1 MGKKAV
7 LFVNTHKNN
16 AQDAAGQIQSELE
29 KRGLSVAVYSFA
41 GKPENPPYGVWDIAF
56 SLGGDGT
63 VLYTARCLAP
73 LGVPIL
79 PVNMGSLG
87 FIAEVDRD
95 DWLSTYEKW
104 EKGEISVSKR
114 CMLEISVER
123 GGKII
128 MKNICLNDAV
138 ISASGIAKLINLD
151 VYINSDVVKRE
162 FFTTEDTEF
171 HGGEDNFRIKTPC
184 NSVSSVINS
193 SLFDTTAGVALGS
206 YRCDGLIVATP
217 TGSTAYSMAAGGPI
231 LDPEMEAVIIN
242 PICPF
247 ALSNRP
253 FVLPSRLPF
262 VISVPGQQRSG
273 VLLTIDG
280 QDTCDLKSADKI
292 FIQQAAKPAQ
302 LIFADRHAYY
312 SALRSK
318 LFWSGN
324 PLNRTLEQADA

>member
-1 MGKKAV
+1 MGKKVV
-7 LFVNTHKNN
+7 LFVNTHKKN
-16 AQDAAGQIQSELE
+16 AQDAAGQIQMELE
-29 KRGLSVAVYSFA
+29 KRGCSVTVYSFE
-41 GKPENPPYGVWDIAF
+41 GKPENPPQGVWDIAF

-73 LGVPIL
+73 FGAPIL

-104 EKGEISVSKR
+104 EKGEISASKR

-123 GGKII
+123 GSEII

-138 ISASGIAKLINLD
+138 ISAAGIAKLVNLD
-151 VYINSDVVKRE
+151 VCINRGQGGVP
-162 FFTTEDTEF
+162 DT
-171 HGGEDNFRIKTPC
+171 
-184 NSVSSVINS
+184 S
-193 SLFDTTAGVALGS
+193 LGS
-206 YRCDGLIVATP
+206 YRCDGLIIATP

-231 LDPEMEAVIIN
+231 LDPEMSAVIIN

-253 FVLPSRLPF
+253 FVLPSQLPL
-262 VISVPGQQRSG
+262 VITVPAQQRTG

-280 QDTCDLKSADKI
+280 QDTCNLQSGDKI
-292 FIQQAAKPAQ
+292 YVQQAERPAL

-318 LFWSGN
+318 LFWSGDSGNISGNN
-324 PLNRTLEQADA
+324 PLERENA

>member
-1 MGKKAV
+1 MEKKAV

-16 AQDAAGQIQSELE
+16 AENAARQIQAELE

-41 GKPENPPYGVWDIAF
+41 GKPENPPEGLWDIAF

-87 FIAEVDRD
+87 FIAEVDRN

-114 CMLEISVER
+114 CMLEISVKR
-123 GGKII
+123 GGEII
-128 MKNICLNDAV
+128 MKNICLNDTV
-138 ISASGIAKLINLD
+138 ISAAGIAKLINLD
-151 VYINSDVVKRE
+151 VRINR
-162 FFTTEDTEF
+162 
-171 HGGEDNFRIKTPC
+171 GEDGVTGG
-184 NSVSSVINS
+184 
-193 SLFDTTAGVALGS
+193 AGVALGS
-206 YRCDGLIVATP
+206 YLCDGLIIATP

-253 FVLPSRLPF
+253 FVLPSRLPL
-262 VISVPGQQRSG
+262 VITVPEQQRSG

-292 FIQQAAKPAQ
+292 FIQQAENSAR

-324 PLNRTLEQADA
+324 PLNKTPAEKADA

>member
-1 MGKKAV
+1 MGKRAV
-7 LFVNTHKNN
+7 LFVNTHKKN
-16 AQDAAGQIQSELE
+16 ASDAARQIRSELE

-41 GKPENPPYGVWDIAF
+41 GKPENPPQGAWDIAF

-63 VLYTARCLAP
+63 VLYTARCLSP

-104 EKGEISVSKR
+104 EKGEISVSNR

-123 GGKII
+123 GGEII

-151 VYINSDVVKRE
+151 VSINR
-162 FFTTEDTEF
+162 
-171 HGGEDNFRIKTPC
+171 GENDAD
-184 NSVSSVINS
+184 S
-193 SLFDTTAGVALGS
+193 AALGS
-206 YRCDGLIVATP
+206 YRCDGLIIATP

-231 LDPEMEAVIIN
+231 LDPEMEAVILN

-253 FVLPSRLPF
+253 FVLPSRLPV
-262 VISVPGQQRSG
+262 VITVPGQLRSG

-292 FIQQAAKPAQ
+292 YIQQAAQSAR

-324 PLNRTLEQADA
+324 PLEAANA

>member
-7 LFVNTHKNN
+7 LFVNTHKKN
-16 AQDAAGQIQSELE
+16 AADAARQIQAELE
-29 KRGLSVAVYSFA
+29 KRKCSVTVYSFE
-41 GKPENPPYGVWDIAF
+41 GKPENPPQGQWDIAF

-73 LGVPIL
+73 LRVPIL

-104 EKGEISVSKR
+104 EKGEISVSRR

-123 GGKII
+123 SSERSSKII

-138 ISASGIAKLINLD
+138 ISAAGIAKLINLD
-151 VYINSDVVKRE
+151 VFINRGD
-162 FFTTEDTEF
+162 
-171 HGGEDNFRIKTPC
+171 G
-184 NSVSSVINS
+184 VSSDAS
-193 SLFDTTAGVALGS
+193 LGS
-206 YRCDGLIVATP
+206 YRCDGLIIATP

-231 LDPEMEAVIIN
+231 LDPEMEALILN

-253 FVLPSRLPF
+253 FVLPSRLPL
-262 VISVPGQQRSG
+262 VITVPAQQRSG

-280 QDTCDLKSADKI
+280 QDTCNLQSGDKI
-292 FIQQAAKPAQ
+292 YIQQAGQPAL

-318 LFWSGN
+318 LFWSGDSWEKSLEN
-324 PLNRTLEQADA
+324 PTERDNA

>member
-1 MGKKAV
+1 MGKRAV
-7 LFVNTHKNN
+7 LFVNTHKKN
-16 AQDAAGQIQSELE
+16 AVDASRQICSELE
-29 KRGLSVAVYSFA
+29 KRSCSVSVYSFA
-41 GKPENPPYGVWDIAF
+41 GKPENPPQGVWDIAF

-63 VLYTARCLAP
+63 VLYTARCLAS

-79 PVNMGSLG
+79 PVNMGTLG
-87 FIAEVDRD
+87 FIAGVDRD
-95 DWLSTYEKW
+95 EWLSTYDKW

-114 CMLEISVER
+114 CMLDISVER
-123 GGKII
+123 GGEII

-151 VYINSDVVKRE
+151 VFINS
-162 FFTTEDTEF
+162 
-171 HGGEDNFRIKTPC
+171 GE
-184 NSVSSVINS
+184 NSLNS
-193 SLFDTTAGVALGS
+193 AALGS
-206 YRCDGLIVATP
+206 YRCDGLIIATP

-253 FVLPSRLPF
+253 FVLPSRLPV
-262 VISVPGQQRSG
+262 VITVPGQLRSG
-273 VLLTIDG
+273 VLLTVDG
-280 QDTCDLKSADKI
+280 QDTCDLKSEDKI
-292 FIQQAAKPAQ
+292 FIQQAAQSAQ

-324 PLNRTLEQADA
+324 PCEQAPLEAPNA

>member
-1 MGKKAV
+1 MEKKAV

-16 AQDAAGQIQSELE
+16 AEDAARQIQAELE

-41 GKPENPPYGVWDIAF
+41 GKPENPPEGVWDIAF

-63 VLYTARCLAP
+63 VLYTSRCLAP

-87 FIAEVDRD
+87 FIAEVDRG

-123 GGKII
+123 GGGII

-151 VYINSDVVKRE
+151 VCINRGDGSDCA
-162 FFTTEDTEF
+162 T
-171 HGGEDNFRIKTPC
+171 
-184 NSVSSVINS
+184 S
-193 SLFDTTAGVALGS
+193 VALGS

-262 VISVPGQQRSG
+262 VITVPEQQRSG

-312 SALRSK
+312 SALRYK

-324 PLNRTLEQADA
+324 PLHITPAEQGDA

>member
-1 MGKKAV
+1 MGKRAV
-7 LFVNTHKNN
+7 LFVNTHKKN
-16 AQDAAGQIQSELE
+16 AADVAKLIQAELE
-29 KRGLSVAVYSFA
+29 RRGLSVVVYSIE
-41 GKPENPPYGVWDIAF
+41 GKPENPPEGVWDIAF
-56 SLGGDGT
+56 SIGGDGT

-87 FIAEVDRD
+87 FIAEVDRN

-123 GGKII
+123 GGEII

-138 ISASGIAKLINLD
+138 ISAAGIAKLINLD
-151 VYINSDVVKRE
+151 VRINKGD
-162 FFTTEDTEF
+162 
-171 HGGEDNFRIKTPC
+171 DNA
-184 NSVSSVINS
+184 
-193 SLFDTTAGVALGS
+193 AGAALGS
-206 YRCDGLIVATP
+206 YRCDGLIIATP

-247 ALSNRP
+247 ALYNRP
-253 FVLPSRLPF
+253 FVLPSGLPLVIF
-262 VISVPGQQRSG
+262 VPEQQRSG
-273 VLLTIDG
+273 VLLTVDG

-292 FIQQAAKPAQ
+292 FIQQASTPAR
-302 LIFADRHAYY
+302 LIYADRHAYY
-312 SALRSK
+312 SAIRSK
-318 LFWSGN
+318 LFRSGN
-324 PLNRTLEQADA
+324 SLNQTLEKTDA